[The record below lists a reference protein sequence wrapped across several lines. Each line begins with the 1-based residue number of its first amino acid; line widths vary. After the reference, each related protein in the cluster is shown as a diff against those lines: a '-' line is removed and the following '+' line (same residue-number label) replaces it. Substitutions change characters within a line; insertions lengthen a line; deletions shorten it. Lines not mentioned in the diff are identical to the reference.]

1 MFEHN
6 VIAVSFEDRSNA
18 YQALSE
24 LKGAALEGRVEVLAA
39 SIVTRDKQG
48 RLNAPEEGDVVGGAA
63 TLGGSL
69 IGLMIGVIGGPIGM
83 LFGWTGGLLV
93 GGAFDIRRADQSD
106 SVLGEISRYIPV
118 GGTAVIAELNEYAVE
133 VVDKLMTELGGTVYR
148 RSAEVVL
155 TELEAAEDAYWEAQK
170 EADRAAHEQR
180 KAERHQQR
188 GRAQGG
194 PQGEARRLLG
204 RRPMGAP
211 SRAPART
218 VPPSRDFSSHRH
230 AVACWFPAPNPEV
243 EGGTHEDRS
252 PGAQDR
258 QQTGPDDAPCP
269 RGAVRVH
276 HRHRHSAGH
285 DPVGRGVHRTIRRR
299 QPPRH
304 HGGTVRRRPCRRH
317 HRARQRARRSNP
329 ARHDARHPGR
339 VDPRAGNHLVP
350 AVLLLL
356 SDTGL
361 WSLRTGLTLAIAA
374 LTVTQLVLVLW
385 GLRGS
390 STTTAQK
397 AGYLLLQLAAVGAVV
412 LLKVIAH

>member
-148 RSAEVVL
+148 RSADVVL
-155 TELEAAEDAYWEAQK
+155 SELKAAEDAYWEAQK
-170 EADRAAHEQR
+170 EADRAAHELR
-180 KAERHQQR
+180 KAERHQ
-188 GRAQGG
+188 
-194 PQGEARRLLG
+194 
-204 RRPMGAP
+204 
-211 SRAPART
+211 
-218 VPPSRDFSSHRH
+218 H
-230 AVACWFPAPNPEV
+230 AE
-243 EGGTHEDRS
+243 ERK
-252 PGAQDR
+252 
-258 QQTGPDDAPCP
+258 
-269 RGAVRVH
+269 
-276 HRHRHSAGH
+276 
-285 DPVGRGVHRTIRRR
+285 
-299 QPPRH
+299 
-304 HGGTVRRRPCRRH
+304 
-317 HRARQRARRSNP
+317 
-329 ARHDARHPGR
+329 
-339 VDPRAGNHLVP
+339 
-350 AVLLLL
+350 
-356 SDTGL
+356 
-361 WSLRTGLTLAIAA
+361 AA
-374 LTVTQLVLVLW
+374 LKEKLDV
-385 GLRGS
+385 S
-390 STTTAQK
+390 
-397 AGYLLLQLAAVGAVV
+397 
-412 LLKVIAH
+412 